1 MRATTQTRS
10 GGVWLRTA
18 GLEVLPSKRF
28 SSAKAESG
36 DSESA
41 RKEATVAAWMKS
53 KRAGTGA
60 RREGCAVAGVLALA
74 APER

>member
-18 GLEVLPSKRF
+18 GLEVLPSRRF

-41 RKEATVAAWMKS
+41 RKEAMVAAWMKS
-53 KRAGTGA
+53 KRAGTDA
-60 RREGCAVAGVLALA
+60 RREG
-74 APER
+74 